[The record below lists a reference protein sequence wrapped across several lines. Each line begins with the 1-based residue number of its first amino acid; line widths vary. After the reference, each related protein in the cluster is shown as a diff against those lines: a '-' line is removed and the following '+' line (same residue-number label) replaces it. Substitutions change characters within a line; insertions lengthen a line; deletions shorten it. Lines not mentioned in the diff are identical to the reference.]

1 MLFGPSVNDTNIA
14 AVDPTKRRET
24 VAERNEKTMI
34 LLSQPR
40 VDKAD
45 VRVFDL
51 GRDLVPGHCHR
62 GQKQEIAASH
72 SSNSRHGFP
81 S

>member
-1 MLFGPSVNDTNIA
+1 MVNDTNIA

-24 VAERNEKTMI
+24 VAERNEKTVI

-45 VRVFDL
+45 ARVFDL
-51 GRDLVPGHCHR
+51 GQDLVPGHCHPGDELAQQR
-62 GQKQEIAASH
+62 QLFG
-72 SSNSRHGFP
+72 G
-81 S
+81 